1 MTDDEEKER
10 EKKAEE
16 LRDIFVDVTDES
28 TVTEEREEERGTLR
42 GEDEIDDEIREVVDE
57 MRDEHGFET
66 SLDDE
71 EVVQV
76 VRLYHDGA
84 SDAEIAGE
92 LGDDSLDKT
101 VRRARI
107 GLHLF
112 RDSDFDAPFEIEK
125 LEELM
130 DEGATN
136 SEIAD
141 ELGVSASTVRS
152 YRRAV
157 EARQRSEDADGEYAE
172 RFEAVLEDREIS
184 ERFTPDAKRDGL
196 EGATEDAEVDVDL

>member
-1 MTDDEEKER
+1 MTDDER

-16 LRDIFVDVTDES
+16 LRDIFVDITDES
-28 TVTEEREEERGTLR
+28 TVTEEKEEERGTLP
-42 GEDEIDDEIREVVDE
+42 GEDEIDDDIKEMVDE

-66 SLDDE
+66 SLEDDE
-71 EVVQV
+71 VVRV
-76 VRLYHDGA
+76 VRLYHEDA
-84 SDAEIAGE
+84 SDAEIARE

-112 RDSDFDAPFEIEK
+112 RDSDFDAPFEIDK
-125 LEELM
+125 LEELL
-130 DEGATN
+130 DKKATN

-141 ELGVSASTVRS
+141 ELGVSSSTVRS
-152 YRRAV
+152 YRRVV
-157 EARQRSEDADGEYAE
+157 EARGRSEELDDEYAE
-172 RFEAVLEDREIS
+172 RFENLLEDREIT

-196 EGATEDAEVDVDL
+196 GDATEDAEVDVDL

>member
-1 MTDDEEKER
+1 MTDDER

-28 TVTEEREEERGTLR
+28 TVTEEREEERGTLP
-42 GEDEIDDEIREVVDE
+42 GEDEIDDEIKETVDE

-66 SLDDE
+66 SLDDDDI
-71 EVVQV
+71 VSV
-76 VRLYHDGA
+76 VRLYHEGA
-84 SDAEIAGE
+84 SDAEIARE

-112 RDSDFDAPFEIEK
+112 RDSDFDAPFEIDR
-125 LEELM
+125 LEELL
-130 DEGATN
+130 DEGMTN

-141 ELGVSASTVRS
+141 ELGVSSSTIRS

-157 EARQRSEDADGEYAE
+157 ESRRQSEEADDEYAE

-196 EGATEDAEVDVDL
+196 EGATEDSEVDIDL

>member
-1 MTDDEEKER
+1 MTDDEEK

-28 TVTEEREEERGTLR
+28 TVTEEREEERGTLP
-42 GEDEIDDEIREVVDE
+42 GEDEIDDEITDIVNE

-66 SLDDE
+66 SLEDDE
-71 EVVQV
+71 IVQV
-76 VRLYHDGA
+76 VRLYHDDE
-84 SDAEIAGE
+84 SDAEIARE

-112 RDSDFDAPFEIEK
+112 RDSDFDAPFEIDRLEK
-125 LEELM
+125 LLDEE
-130 DEGATN
+130 ATN

-141 ELGVSASTVRS
+141 ELGVSSSTVRS

-157 EARQRSEDADGEYAE
+157 EARGRSEELENEYAE

-196 EGATEDAEVDVDL
+196 EGATEDAEVDVDI

>member
-1 MTDDEEKER
+1 MTDEER

-28 TVTEEREEERGTLR
+28 TVTEEREEERGTLP
-42 GEDEIDDEIREVVDE
+42 GKDEIDDEIKEVIDE
-57 MRDEHGFET
+57 MREEYGFET
-66 SLDDE
+66 SLDND
-71 EVVQV
+71 EVVRV
-76 VRLYHDGA
+76 VRLYHDEA
-84 SDAEIAGE
+84 SDAEIARE

-101 VRRARI
+101 VRRARV

-112 RDSDFDAPFEIEK
+112 RDSDFDAPFDIGR
-125 LEELM
+125 LEGYI
-130 DEGATN
+130 DEGAKN
-136 SEIAD
+136 SEIAE
-141 ELGVSASTVRS
+141 ELGVSSSTVRS

-157 EARQRSEDADGEYAE
+157 EARQESDEADGEYKE
-172 RFEAVLEDREIS
+172 RFKAVLEDREIS

>member
-1 MTDDEEKER
+1 MTDDER

-28 TVTEEREEERGTLR
+28 TVTEEREEERGTLP
-42 GEDEIDDEIREVVDE
+42 GEEEIDDEIKEVIEE

-66 SLDDE
+66 SLDDDDI
-71 EVVQV
+71 VSV

-84 SDAEIAGE
+84 SDAEIARE

-112 RDSDFDAPFEIEK
+112 RDSDFDAPFEIDR
-125 LEELM
+125 LEELL
-130 DEGATN
+130 DEGVTN

-141 ELGVSASTVRS
+141 ELGVSSSTVRS

-157 EARQRSEDADGEYAE
+157 ESRRQSENSDDEYAE

>member
-1 MTDDEEKER
+1 
-10 EKKAEE
+10 
-16 LRDIFVDVTDES
+16 
-28 TVTEEREEERGTLR
+28 
-42 GEDEIDDEIREVVDE
+42 

-66 SLDDE
+66 SLEDDE
-71 EVVQV
+71 IVQV
-76 VRLYHDGA
+76 VRLYHDDE
-84 SDAEIAGE
+84 SDAEIACE

-112 RDSDFDAPFEIEK
+112 RDSDFDAPFEIDRLEK
-125 LEELM
+125 LLDEE
-130 DEGATN
+130 ATN

-141 ELGVSASTVRS
+141 ELGVSSSTVRS

-157 EARQRSEDADGEYAE
+157 EARGRSEELENEYAE

-196 EGATEDAEVDVDL
+196 EGATEDAEVDVDI

>member
-1 MTDDEEKER
+1 MTDDER

-28 TVTEEREEERGTLR
+28 TVTEEREEERGTLP
-42 GEDEIDDEIREVVDE
+42 GEEEIDDEIKEVIEE

-66 SLDDE
+66 SLDDDDI
-71 EVVQV
+71 VSV

-84 SDAEIAGE
+84 SDAEIARE

-112 RDSDFDAPFEIEK
+112 RDSDFDAPFEINR
-125 LEELM
+125 LEELL
-130 DEGATN
+130 DEGVTN

-141 ELGVSASTVRS
+141 ELGVSSSTVRS

-157 EARQRSEDADGEYAE
+157 ESRRQSENSDDEYAE

>member
-1 MTDDEEKER
+1 MTDDEEK

-28 TVTEEREEERGTLR
+28 TVTEEREEERGTLP
-42 GEDEIDDEIREVVDE
+42 GEDEIDDEITDIVNE

-66 SLDDE
+66 SLEDDE
-71 EVVQV
+71 IVQV
-76 VRLYHDGA
+76 VRLYHDDE
-84 SDAEIAGE
+84 SDAEIARE

-112 RDSDFDAPFEIEK
+112 RDSDFDAPFEIDRLEK
-125 LEELM
+125 LLDEE
-130 DEGATN
+130 ATN

-141 ELGVSASTVRS
+141 ELGVSSSTVRS

-157 EARQRSEDADGEYAE
+157 EARRSSEEVDNEYAE

-196 EGATEDAEVDVDL
+196 EGATEDAEVDVDI

>member
-1 MTDDEEKER
+1 MTDDERER

-28 TVTEEREEERGTLR
+28 TVTEEREEERGTLP
-42 GEDEIDDEIREVVDE
+42 GEDEIDEEILETVDE
-57 MRDEHGFET
+57 MRDEYGFET
-66 SLDDE
+66 SLDDD

-84 SDAEIAGE
+84 SDAEIARE

-101 VRRARI
+101 VRRARVE
-107 GLHLF
+107 LHLF
-112 RDSDFDAPFEIEK
+112 RDSDFDAPFDIEK
-125 LEELM
+125 LEELV
-130 DEGATN
+130 DEDVTN
-136 SEIAD
+136 TEAAD
-141 ELGVSASTVRS
+141 ALGVSSSTVRS

-157 EARQRSEDADGEYAE
+157 EARRRSDEADGEYAD

-184 ERFTPDAKRDGL
+184 ERFTPQAKRDGL
-196 EGATEDAEVDVDL
+196 ADATEDAEVDVDL

>member
-1 MTDDEEKER
+1 MTDEER

-28 TVTEEREEERGTLR
+28 TVTEEREEERGTLP
-42 GEDEIDDEIREVVDE
+42 GKDEIDDEIKEVIGE
-57 MRDEHGFET
+57 MREEYGFET
-66 SLDDE
+66 SLDDD
-71 EVVQV
+71 EVVRV
-76 VRLYHDGA
+76 VRLYHDEA
-84 SDAEIAGE
+84 SDAEIARE

-101 VRRARI
+101 VRRARV

-112 RDSDFDAPFEIEK
+112 RDSDFDAPFDIGR
-125 LEELM
+125 LEGYI
-130 DEGATN
+130 DEGAKN
-136 SEIAD
+136 SEIAE
-141 ELGVSASTVRS
+141 ELGVSSSTVRS

-157 EARQRSEDADGEYAE
+157 EARQESDEADGEYKE
-172 RFEAVLEDREIS
+172 RFKAVLEDREIS

>member
-1 MTDDEEKER
+1 MTDEER

-28 TVTEEREEERGTLR
+28 TVTEEREEERGTLP
-42 GEDEIDDEIREVVDE
+42 GKDEIDDEIKEIVDE
-57 MRDEHGFET
+57 MRDEYGFET
-66 SLDDE
+66 SLDDD
-71 EVVQV
+71 EVVRV
-76 VRLYHDGA
+76 VRLYHEEA
-84 SDAEIAGE
+84 SDAEIARE

-101 VRRARI
+101 VRRARV

-112 RDSDFDAPFEIEK
+112 RDSDFDAPFGIER
-125 LEELM
+125 LEEYI
-130 DEGATN
+130 DEGAKN
-136 SEIAD
+136 SEIAE
-141 ELGVSASTVRS
+141 ELGVSSSTVRS

-157 EARQRSEDADGEYAE
+157 EARQESDEAESKYKE
-172 RFEAVLEDREIS
+172 RFKAVLEDREIS

>member
-1 MTDDEEKER
+1 MTDDEEK

-28 TVTEEREEERGTLR
+28 TVTEEREEERGTLP
-42 GEDEIDDEIREVVDE
+42 GEDEIDDEITDIVDE

-66 SLDDE
+66 SLEDDE
-71 EVVQV
+71 IVQV
-76 VRLYHDGA
+76 VRLYHDDE
-84 SDAEIAGE
+84 SDAEIARE

-112 RDSDFDAPFEIEK
+112 RDSDFDAPFEIDR
-125 LEELM
+125 LEQLL
-130 DEGATN
+130 DEEATN

-141 ELGVSASTVRS
+141 ELGVSSSTVRS

-157 EARQRSEDADGEYAE
+157 EARRRSEEVDNEYAE

>member
-1 MTDDEEKER
+1 MTDDEET

-28 TVTEEREEERGTLR
+28 TVTEEREEERGTLP
-42 GEDEIDDEIREVVDE
+42 GEDEIDDEITEIVDE
-57 MRDEHGFET
+57 MRDEHDFET
-66 SLDDE
+66 SLEDDE
-71 EVVQV
+71 IVQV
-76 VRLYHDGA
+76 VRLYHDDE
-84 SDAEIAGE
+84 SDAEIARE

-112 RDSDFDAPFEIEK
+112 RDSDFDAPFDIDR
-125 LEELM
+125 LEQLL
-130 DEGATN
+130 DEEATN

-141 ELGVSASTVRS
+141 ELGVSSSTVRS

-157 EARQRSEDADGEYAE
+157 EARRRSEEVDNEYAE
-172 RFEAVLEDREIS
+172 RFEAVLEDRDIS

>member
-1 MTDDEEKER
+1 MTDDEEK

-28 TVTEEREEERGTLR
+28 TVTEEREEERGTLP
-42 GEDEIDDEIREVVDE
+42 GEDEIDDEITDIVDE

-66 SLDDE
+66 SLEDDE
-71 EVVQV
+71 IVQV
-76 VRLYHDGA
+76 VRLYHDDE
-84 SDAEIAGE
+84 SDAEIARE

-112 RDSDFDAPFEIEK
+112 RDSDFDAPFEIDR
-125 LEELM
+125 LEQLL
-130 DEGATN
+130 DEEATN
-136 SEIAD
+136 LEIAN
-141 ELGVSASTVRS
+141 ELGVSSSTVRS

-157 EARQRSEDADGEYAE
+157 EARRRSEEVDNEYAE

>member
-1 MTDDEEKER
+1 MTDDEEK

-28 TVTEEREEERGTLR
+28 TVTEEREEERGTLP
-42 GEDEIDDEIREVVDE
+42 GEDEIDDEITDIVDE

-66 SLDDE
+66 SLEDDQI
-71 EVVQV
+71 VQV
-76 VRLYHDGA
+76 VRLYHDDE
-84 SDAEIAGE
+84 SDAEIARE

-112 RDSDFDAPFEIEK
+112 RDSDFDAPFDIDR
-125 LEELM
+125 LEQLL
-130 DEGATN
+130 DEEATN

-141 ELGVSASTVRS
+141 ELGVSSSTVRS

-157 EARQRSEDADGEYAE
+157 EARKRSEEVDNEYAE

>member
-1 MTDDEEKER
+1 MTDDER

-28 TVTEEREEERGTLR
+28 TVTEEREEERGTLP
-42 GEDEIDDEIREVVDE
+42 GEEEIDDEIKEVIEE

-66 SLDDE
+66 SLDDDDI
-71 EVVQV
+71 VSV

-84 SDAEIAGE
+84 SDAEIARE

-112 RDSDFDAPFEIEK
+112 RDSDFDAPFEIDR
-125 LEELM
+125 LEELL
-130 DEGATN
+130 DEGVTN

-141 ELGVSASTVRS
+141 ELGVSSSTVRS

-157 EARQRSEDADGEYAE
+157 ESRRQSEELDDEYAE